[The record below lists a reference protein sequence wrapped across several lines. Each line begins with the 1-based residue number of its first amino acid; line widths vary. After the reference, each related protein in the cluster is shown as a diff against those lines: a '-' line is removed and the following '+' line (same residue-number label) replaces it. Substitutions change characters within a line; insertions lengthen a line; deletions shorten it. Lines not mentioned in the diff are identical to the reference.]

1 MALIEQAPSGN
12 PGASFDRNRVPSS
25 PIAAGQHAALLIID
39 TACHGLRAVTG
50 AIDCFAGGGAFIRLF
65 HMNRLSIHGDR
76 IVPAVN
82 VLITF
87 MRGRSTGNTW
97 ETHLNERFPL
107 LNMSI
112 CPMPPF
118 QHRTEDLPINGRGH
132 RVRQAERVQ
141 HTAIEG

>member
-1 MALIEQAPSGN
+1 
-12 PGASFDRNRVPSS
+12 VPSS

-50 AIDCFAGGGAFIRLF
+50 AIDCFAGGGALIRLF

-107 LNMSI
+107 LI
-112 CPMPPF
+112 CPKPAF
-118 QHRTEDLPINGRGH
+118 RHRTENLPIDGRGH
-132 RVRQAERVQ
+132 RVRQTERVQ
-141 HTAIEG
+141 PGALSPRGKGVEG

>member
-1 MALIEQAPSGN
+1 MAAKK
-12 PGASFDRNRVPSS
+12 GAKKAKKGGKKTKTTKK
-25 PIAAGQHAALLIID
+25 AAGMSD
-39 TACHGLRAVTG
+39 
-50 AIDCFAGGGAFIRLF
+50 D
-65 HMNRLSIHGDR
+65 NGDR

-87 MRGRSTGNTW
+87 MRGRSTGNAW

-141 HTAIEG
+141 HTGD

>member
-1 MALIEQAPSGN
+1 LALIEQAPSGN

-50 AIDCFAGGGAFIRLF
+50 AIDCFAGGGALIRLF
-65 HMNRLSIHGDR
+65 HINRPSIHGDR

-82 VLITF
+82 LLITF

-107 LNMSI
+107 PAAATASARWSLLQPGAQS
-112 CPMPPF
+112 P
-118 QHRTEDLPINGRGH
+118 RDRG
-132 RVRQAERVQ
+132 V
-141 HTAIEG
+141 EG

>member
-1 MALIEQAPSGN
+1 M
-12 PGASFDRNRVPSS
+12 
-25 PIAAGQHAALLIID
+25 LIID

-87 MRGRSTGNTW
+87 MRGRSTGNAW

-107 LNMSI
+107 PAAATASA
-112 CPMPPF
+112 
-118 QHRTEDLPINGRGH
+118 RRS
-132 RVRQAERVQ
+132 VVQ
-141 HTAIEG
+141 PGAQSPRDKGVEC